1 VTVPEP
7 PRFAGR
13 RFASLEAALMD
24 GPKTFEDLMSA
35 VGSRD
40 GRDVV
45 RALEALRHSVALDR
59 DPQGRYVMAA
69 RPPAAT

>member
-1 VTVPEP
+1 MK

-13 RFASLEAALMD
+13 RFPSIEAALAD
-24 GPKTFEDLMSA
+24 GPKSFEELMSA

-45 RALEALRHSVALDR
+45 RALEALRAKLPLDR
-59 DPQGRYVMAA
+59 DTEGRYVIKS
-69 RPPAAT
+69 